1 MGAPASIN
9 PNDYAVKPKFY
20 GDENIDVEVEF
31 EVKEDDEEVND

>member
-1 MGAPASIN
+1 MGAPANIN
-9 PNDYAVKPKFY
+9 PNDYAVKPQLY